1 MGAIAQILDENEPP
15 AEAVVDAD
23 QLQAVVARLALEASD
38 LGLHLVDIAGTI
50 QDTAAQSSEH
60 ASLLSRLTQA
70 AEAIAEANADIAR
83 SLGETD
89 KLAASARKVLG
100 EQAQQLTGSVV
111 AIDHMVTAS
120 QEIGQEIKSFS
131 TALADV
137 GRLADAI
144 GTIARQ
150 TNLLALN
157 AAIEAAR
164 AGDAGK
170 GFAVVAAEV
179 RALSLQTSQTTASI
193 QSTLEQLGARIDALV
208 AAGDQARV
216 SAEGVKSTA
225 TEVQGSFKGV
235 EDVMSQI
242 LDSASSLAGTTEAVD
257 RQCNEFAGSIAAAA
271 AAILKSNDK
280 LQDTS
285 GRVGEV
291 VAISERIIQATA
303 SAGTE
308 TPDTPYIRAAMSV
321 AAEVSAAFEAAVR
334 SGRIDM
340 AALFDRQYQPIRGS
354 EPVQYMTRFTE
365 LTDAILPPIQE
376 KAAASDDRVAFC
388 ACVDENG
395 YLPTHN
401 RKFSHSQRPGDVE
414 WNTANCR
421 NRRMFNDRV
430 GLAAGRNTEPFLL
443 QTYRRDMGGGQFVL
457 MKDISAPI
465 FVNGRHWGGL
475 RLAIRV

>member
-1 MGAIAQILDENEPP
+1 MPDDP
-15 AEAVVDAD
+15 AVDAGT
-23 QLQAVVARLALEASD
+23 LQACVGKLALEASD
-38 LGLHLVDIAGTI
+38 LGVHLVDIAGTI
-50 QDTAAQSSEH
+50 QDTAAQSSAH
-60 ASLLSRLTQA
+60 AALLSRLTKA
-70 AEAIAEANADIAR
+70 AEGIAEANGEIAR
-83 SLGETD
+83 SLNETD
-89 KLAASARKVLG
+89 KLAASARQVLC
-100 EQAQQLTGSVV
+100 EQAQQLSGSVV

-120 QEIGQEIKSFS
+120 EEIGVEIKSFS

-179 RALSLQTSQTTASI
+179 RALSLQTSQTTSSI
-193 QSTLEQLGARIDALV
+193 QATLEGLAGRIDRLV
-208 AAGDQARV
+208 AAGEGARV

-225 TEVQGSFKGV
+225 RGVQGSFKGV

-242 LDSASSLAGTTEAVD
+242 LDSASLLAGTTEAVD
-257 RQCNEFAGSIAAAA
+257 RQCNEFAGSIANAA
-271 AAILKSNDK
+271 AAILRSNDK
-280 LQDTS
+280 LQETS
-285 GRVGEV
+285 SRVSEV
-291 VAISERIIQATA
+291 VAISERIVQATA

-308 TPDTPYIRAAMSV
+308 TPDTPYIRTVMAI
-321 AAEVSAAFEAAVR
+321 AEDVSAVFEEAVKT
-334 SGRIDM
+334 GRMDM
-340 AALFDRQYQPIRGS
+340 VSLFDRQYQPIKGTD
-354 EPVQYMTRFTE
+354 PVQYITRFTDF
-365 LTDAILPPIQE
+365 TDSVLPSIQE
-376 KAAASDDRVAFC
+376 KVAASDERIAFC
-388 ACVDENG
+388 AAVDENG

-401 RKFSHSQRPGDVE
+401 RKFSHPQRPGDVD

-421 NRRMFNDRV
+421 NRRIFNDRV
-430 GLAAGRNTEPFLL
+430 GLSAGRNTEPFLL

-465 FVNGRHWGGL
+465 TVNGRHWGGL

>member
-1 MGAIAQILDENEPP
+1 MAAIALNLEHEVLSDGPTLDP
-15 AEAVVDAD
+15 EA
-23 QLQAVVARLALEASD
+23 LQASVGKLALEASD

-60 ASLLSRLTQA
+60 ANLLSRLTKA
-70 AEAIAEANADIAR
+70 AEGIAEANGEIAR
-83 SLGETD
+83 SLSETD
-89 KLAASARKVLG
+89 KLTASARQVLG
-100 EQAQQLTGSVV
+100 QQAQQLSGSVA

-120 QEIGQEIKSFS
+120 EEIGAEIKSFS
-131 TALADV
+131 VALADV

-179 RALSLQTSQTTASI
+179 RALSLQTSQTTSSI
-193 QSTLEQLGARIDALV
+193 QSTLEELGGRIERLV
-208 AAGDQARV
+208 AAGEGARV

-225 TEVQGSFKGV
+225 KDVQGSFKGV

-242 LDSASSLAGTTEAVD
+242 LDSASSLASTTEVVD
-257 RQCNEFAGSIAAAA
+257 RQCSEFAGSIATAATA
-271 AAILKSNDK
+271 LLKSNDK
-280 LQDTS
+280 LQETS
-285 GRVGEV
+285 SRVGEV

-308 TPDTPYIRAAMSV
+308 TPDTPYIRAAMEV
-321 AAEVSAAFEAAVR
+321 AAEVSATFEAAVR
-334 SGRIDM
+334 AGRIDM
-340 AALFDRQYQPIRGS
+340 GALFDRQYQPIRGS
-354 EPVQYMTRFTE
+354 DPVQYLTRFTE
-365 LTDAILPPIQE
+365 FTDAVLPSIQE
-376 KAAASDDRVAFC
+376 KVAASDERVAFC
-388 ACVDENG
+388 AAVDDNG

-401 RKFSHSQRPGDVE
+401 RKFSHPQRAGDVD

-421 NRRMFNDRV
+421 NRRIFNDRV
-430 GLAAGRNTEPFLL
+430 GLSAGRNTEPFLL

-465 FVNGRHWGGL
+465 TVNGRHWGGL

>member
-1 MGAIAQILDENEPP
+1 MQPEVP
-15 AEAVVDAD
+15 AAD
-23 QLQAVVARLALEASD
+23 PQALQAAVGKLALEASD

-60 ASLLSRLTQA
+60 AALLSRLTQS
-70 AEAIAEANADIAR
+70 AEAIAEANGEIAR

-89 KLAASARKVLG
+89 KLAASARQVLG
-100 EQAQQLTGSVV
+100 EQAQQLNGSVA

-120 QEIGQEIKSFS
+120 QEIGEEIKSFS
-131 TALADV
+131 SALADV
-137 GRLADAI
+137 SRLAEAI

-164 AGDAGK
+164 AGEAGK

-179 RALSLQTSQTTASI
+179 RALSLQTSQTTSSI
-193 QSTLEQLGARIDALV
+193 QATLIQLGSRIDSLI
-208 AAGDQARV
+208 AAGEGARV
-216 SAEGVKSTA
+216 SAEGVKTTA
-225 TEVQGSFKGV
+225 RDVQGSFKDV
-235 EDVMSQI
+235 EQVMAQI
-242 LDSASSLAGTTEAVD
+242 LDGASSLASTTEVVD
-257 RQCNEFAGSIAAAA
+257 RQCSEFAGAIATAAS
-271 AAILKSNDK
+271 AILKSNDK

-285 GRVGEV
+285 VRVGEV

-308 TPDTPYIRAAMSV
+308 TPDTPYIRSAMKI
-321 AAEVSAAFEAAVR
+321 AAEVSAVFEEAVR

-340 AALFDRQYQPIRGS
+340 AALFDRQYRPISGS
-354 EPVQYMTRFTE
+354 DPVQYLTRFTE
-365 LTDAILPPIQE
+365 FTDAVLPQIQE
-376 KAAASDDRVAFC
+376 QAAASDERIAFC
-388 ACVDENG
+388 AAIDDKG

-401 RKFSHSQRPGDVE
+401 RKFSQPQRPGDTD

-421 NRRMFNDRV
+421 NRRIFNDRV
-430 GLAAGRNTEPFLL
+430 GLAAGRNTQPFLL

-465 FVNGRHWGGL
+465 TVNGRHWGGL